1 MLIAVKVIYLPDDIK
16 FRIFEDLDLGVYCKG
31 ENLENIIPLLYE
43 RNKYFTLTP
52 SSSYILNSPARIYIN
67 SPVIPGNSYKE
78 DHLLIRKLF
87 IEFEEYRLKKLEEK
101 YRNLNKSLLYT
112 YKYNIMRE
120 KTLIIRTFNKYESI
134 YKNV

>member
-1 MLIAVKVIYLPDDIK
+1 MKVIYLPDDLK

-67 SPVIPGNSYKE
+67 SPVIPWNRYKE

-101 YRNLNKSLLYT
+101 YINLNKSLLYT

-120 KTLIIRTFNKYESI
+120 KTLIIRTLNRYESI